1 MRKERLRKG
10 KNLGI
15 SPKSLKFKK
24 ITKKN
29 VQQPKSG
36 KILGL
41 KLLFEGASPLLTRAS
56 SRSDHVYTNLI
67 AAQDKP
73 QVVESC
79 TAVDSST
86 AGENVIGQAAG
97 DRQDQ
102 GSAADQWGASNTVD
116 SYTAVDRYTAV
127 RDMTIYTTRGGHHQH
142 QGPHG
147 TAAILGQSE

>member
-1 MRKERLRKG
+1 M
-10 KNLGI
+10 KN
-15 SPKSLKFKK
+15 
-24 ITKKN
+24 KKN
-29 VQQPKSG
+29 MQHSNSG
-36 KILGL
+36 KILGM
-41 KLLFEGASPLLTRAS
+41 KLLFEGASPLLTRAN
-56 SRSDHVYTNLI
+56 SRFNPDHTNSI
-67 AAQDKP
+67 AAQDRLHI
-73 QVVESC
+73 VDSC
-79 TAVDSST
+79 TAVDRST
-86 AGENVIGQAAG
+86 AGRDVIGHAAG